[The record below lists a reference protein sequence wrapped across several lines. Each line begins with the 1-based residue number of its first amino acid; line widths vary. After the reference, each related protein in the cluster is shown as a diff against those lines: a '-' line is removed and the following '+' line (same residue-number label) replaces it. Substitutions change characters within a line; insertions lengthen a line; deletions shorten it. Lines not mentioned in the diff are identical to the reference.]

1 MATALLA
8 WVFGLRHAVDADHI
22 AAIDNVVRKL
32 MQAGDA
38 PRSVGLYFAL
48 GHSTIVVVA
57 TMLLALGVVSLG
69 GDSLLREIGGFI
81 GTSVSALF
89 LLVIA
94 AINLVIFAG
103 LWRTF
108 RAAREQ
114 GIHDAE
120 GLDALLAN
128 RGLLARLLGPMFRLV
143 TKPWHMYP
151 LGFLFGLGFDT
162 ATEIGLLSIS
172 ASEAARGASL
182 ADVLVF
188 PALFASGMA
197 LVDTADFAL
206 MVSAYRWAF
215 VDPLRKLWYNLTI
228 TGASV
233 AVALLI
239 GGIEALGL
247 IADRLGLSGGV
258 WALVDA
264 LNDSLANVGF
274 AVIAL
279 FAIAWLV
286 SVVLYRRMFA
296 DDRVARKSARDAPM
310 PPRRS
315 EPGRRCGALTA
326 FSAFVLARRWR
337 RRLRAERRPLARVAA
352 GPGHRRRG
360 STSQEAGRA
369 ATRRQTGPA
378 PTAASLSSD
387 ACRRRRRASP
397 PAPRARRAWQAR
409 SPSPAR
415 RSTRAPSPGRAR
427 RSKPCRG

>member
-1 MATALLA
+1 MERAVRRTLRAVEPGTVVLFGGLIAANIAAWAWAFALFGDRPTVLATALLA

-32 MQAGDA
+32 MQTGGA

-48 GHSTIVVVA
+48 GHSTVVVVA
-57 TMLLALGVVSLG
+57 TILLALGVVSLG
-69 GDSLLREIGGFI
+69 GDSLLKEIGGLI

-94 AINLVIFAG
+94 AINLVIFVG

-114 GIHDAE
+114 GVHDAE
-120 GLDALLAN
+120 GLERLLAN
-128 RGLLARLLGPMFRLV
+128 RGFLARLLEPLFRLV

-172 ASEAARGASL
+172 ATEAARGASV

-197 LVDTADFAL
+197 LVDTADSAL

-233 AVALLI
+233 AVALFI
-239 GGIEALGL
+239 GGTEALGL
-247 IADRLGLSGGV
+247 IADRLDLSGGM
-258 WALVDA
+258 WALVDG
-264 LNDSLANVGF
+264 LNESLANVGF

-279 FAIAWLV
+279 FAVAWLV
-286 SVVLYRRMFA
+286 SVVLYRRVFA
-296 DDRVARKSARDAPM
+296 D
-310 PPRRS
+310 
-315 EPGRRCGALTA
+315 GRN
-326 FSAFVLARRWR
+326 
-337 RRLRAERRPLARVAA
+337 
-352 GPGHRRRG
+352 
-360 STSQEAGRA
+360 RA
-369 ATRRQTGPA
+369 ATKA
-378 PTAASLSSD
+378 LACAD
-387 ACRRRRRASP
+387 ATEVA
-397 PAPRARRAWQAR
+397 
-409 SPSPAR
+409 
-415 RSTRAPSPGRAR
+415 
-427 RSKPCRG
+427 

>member
-1 MATALLA
+1 MVLLFGGLIAANVAAWVWAFAAFGDRPTVMATALLA

-32 MQAGDA
+32 MQAGGA

-69 GDSLLREIGGFI
+69 VGSLGGDSPLREIGGFI

-89 LLVIA
+89 LLLIA

-108 RAAREQ
+108 REAREQ

-120 GLDALLAN
+120 GLDALLVN

-172 ASEAARGASL
+172 AGEAARGASPV
-182 ADVLVF
+182 DVLVF

-197 LVDTADFAL
+197 LVDTADSAL

-258 WALVDA
+258 WALVDG

-296 DDRVARKSARDAPM
+296 LGCAAAPKVLECADA
-310 PPRRS
+310 
-315 EPGRRCGALTA
+315 T
-326 FSAFVLARRWR
+326 
-337 RRLRAERRPLARVAA
+337 
-352 GPGHRRRG
+352 
-360 STSQEAGRA
+360 EAV
-369 ATRRQTGPA
+369 
-378 PTAASLSSD
+378 
-387 ACRRRRRASP
+387 
-397 PAPRARRAWQAR
+397 
-409 SPSPAR
+409 
-415 RSTRAPSPGRAR
+415 
-427 RSKPCRG
+427 

>member
-1 MATALLA
+1 MERVARRILRDVEPGTVVLFGGLVAANTGAWAWALALFGDRPTVMATALLA

-32 MQAGDA
+32 MHAGET
-38 PRSVGLYFAL
+38 PRCVGLYFAI
-48 GHSTIVVVA
+48 GHSTVVVIA
-57 TMLLALGVVSLG
+57 TMLLALGIVTLG
-69 GDSLLREIGGFI
+69 GDSLLKEIGGFI

-89 LLVIA
+89 LLVVA

-108 RAAREQ
+108 RAAREE
-114 GIHDAE
+114 GVHDAAQ
-120 GLDALLAN
+120 LDALLAK
-128 RGLLARLLGPMFRLV
+128 RGVLARLLGPMFRLV

-172 ASEAARGASL
+172 ASEAARGASF

-188 PALFASGMA
+188 PALFAAGMA
-197 LVDTADFAL
+197 LVDTADSAL

-233 AVALLI
+233 AVALFI

-247 IADRLGLSGGV
+247 ISDRLGLSGGM
-258 WALVDA
+258 WTLVDG

-274 AVIAL
+274 IVIAL

-286 SVVLYRRMFA
+286 SVVLYRRIVA
-296 DDRVARKSARDAPM
+296 DGR
-310 PPRRS
+310 RRS
-315 EPGRRCGALTA
+315 GTK
-326 FSAFVLARRWR
+326 VLECAD
-337 RRLRAERRPLARVAA
+337 ATEVA
-352 GPGHRRRG
+352 
-360 STSQEAGRA
+360 
-369 ATRRQTGPA
+369 
-378 PTAASLSSD
+378 
-387 ACRRRRRASP
+387 
-397 PAPRARRAWQAR
+397 
-409 SPSPAR
+409 
-415 RSTRAPSPGRAR
+415 
-427 RSKPCRG
+427 

>member
-1 MATALLA
+1 MEQAVRRTLRAIESGTVLLFGGLIAANIAAWAWAFALFGDRPTVLATALLA

-32 MQAGDA
+32 MQTGGA
-38 PRSVGLYFAL
+38 PHSVGLYFAL
-48 GHSTIVVVA
+48 GHSTVVVA
-57 TMLLALGVVSLG
+57 ATILLALGVVSLG
-69 GDSLLREIGGFI
+69 GDSLLKEIGGLI
-81 GTSVSALF
+81 GTSVSAMF

-94 AINLVIFAG
+94 AINLVIFVG

-114 GIHDAE
+114 GVHDAE
-120 GLDALLAN
+120 GLERLLAN
-128 RGLLARLLGPMFRLV
+128 RGVFARLLGPLFRLV

-172 ASEAARGASL
+172 ATEAARGASV
-182 ADVLVF
+182 ADILVF

-197 LVDTADFAL
+197 LVDTADSAL

-247 IADRLGLSGGV
+247 AADRLGLSGGV
-258 WALVDA
+258 WTLVDG
-264 LNDSLANVGF
+264 LNESLANVGF

-279 FAIAWLV
+279 FVIAWLV
-286 SVVLYRRMFA
+286 SVVLYRRIFA
-296 DDRVARKSARDAPM
+296 D
-310 PPRRS
+310 
-315 EPGRRCGALTA
+315 GR
-326 FSAFVLARRWR
+326 
-337 RRLRAERRPLARVAA
+337 
-352 GPGHRRRG
+352 H
-360 STSQEAGRA
+360 RA
-369 ATRRQTGPA
+369 ATKALECADATE
-378 PTAASLSSD
+378 AA
-387 ACRRRRRASP
+387 
-397 PAPRARRAWQAR
+397 
-409 SPSPAR
+409 
-415 RSTRAPSPGRAR
+415 
-427 RSKPCRG
+427 

>member
-1 MATALLA
+1 MRAVEPGAALLFGGLIAANIAAWAWAFARFGDRPTVMATALLA

-32 MQAGDA
+32 MQAGGA

-48 GHSTIVVVA
+48 GHSTVVVVA

-69 GDSLLREIGGFI
+69 GDSLLKEIGGLI

-94 AINLVIFAG
+94 AINLAIFAG

-108 RAAREQ
+108 RAAREH
-114 GIHDAE
+114 GVHDAA

-128 RGLLARLLGPMFRLV
+128 RGVLARLLGPMFRLV
-143 TKPWHMYP
+143 TKPGHMYP

-172 ASEAARGASL
+172 ASEAARGTSL

-197 LVDTADFAL
+197 LVDTADSAL

-247 IADRLGLSGGV
+247 ISDRLDLSGGV
-258 WALVDA
+258 WAVVEG
-264 LNDSLANVGF
+264 LNESLANVGF
-274 AVIAL
+274 VVIAL
-279 FAIAWLV
+279 FAVAWLV

-296 DDRVARKSARDAPM
+296 DDAPDAARGFDAT
-310 PPRRS
+310 
-315 EPGRRCGALTA
+315 E
-326 FSAFVLARRWR
+326 
-337 RRLRAERRPLARVAA
+337 AA
-352 GPGHRRRG
+352 
-360 STSQEAGRA
+360 
-369 ATRRQTGPA
+369 
-378 PTAASLSSD
+378 
-387 ACRRRRRASP
+387 
-397 PAPRARRAWQAR
+397 
-409 SPSPAR
+409 
-415 RSTRAPSPGRAR
+415 
-427 RSKPCRG
+427 

>member
-1 MATALLA
+1 MERVAMRTLRAVEPGTVALLGGLVVANVAAWAWAFTLFGDKPTVMATALLA

-32 MQAGDA
+32 MQGGGT

-48 GHSTIVVVA
+48 GHSTVVVA
-57 TMLLALGVVSLG
+57 ATILLALGVVSLG
-69 GDSLLREIGGFI
+69 GDSLLKEIGGI
-81 GTSVSALF
+81 VGTSVSALF
-89 LLVIA
+89 LLAVA
-94 AINLVIFAG
+94 AINLVIFVG

-108 RAAREQ
+108 RAARD
-114 GIHDAE
+114 GGVHDAAE
-120 GLDALLAN
+120 LDALLAK

-162 ATEIGLLSIS
+162 ATEISLLSIS

-188 PALFASGMA
+188 PALFAAGMA
-197 LVDTADFAL
+197 LVDAADSAL

-233 AVALLI
+233 AVALFI

-247 IADRLGLSGGV
+247 IGERLGLSGGA
-258 WALVDA
+258 WTLVEG
-264 LNDSLANVGF
+264 LNESLANVGF

-286 SVVLYRRMFA
+286 SVVLYRRVRP
-296 DDRVARKSARDAPM
+296 DRRHP
-310 PPRRS
+310 
-315 EPGRRCGALTA
+315 
-326 FSAFVLARRWR
+326 
-337 RRLRAERRPLARVAA
+337 A
-352 GPGHRRRG
+352 G
-360 STSQEAGRA
+360 
-369 ATRRQTGPA
+369 
-378 PTAASLSSD
+378 
-387 ACRRRRRASP
+387 
-397 PAPRARRAWQAR
+397 
-409 SPSPAR
+409 
-415 RSTRAPSPGRAR
+415 TRALDCADATEAA
-427 RSKPCRG
+427 

>member
-1 MATALLA
+1 MVLLFGGLIAANIGAWAWAFAAFGDRPTVMATALLA

-22 AAIDNVVRKL
+22 AAIDNVVRKQ
-32 MQAGDA
+32 MQAGGT

-69 GDSLLREIGGFI
+69 GDSLLKEIGGFI

-94 AINLVIFAG
+94 AINLLIFAG

-108 RAAREQ
+108 RTAREQ

-172 ASEAARGASL
+172 ASEAARGASF

-197 LVDTADFAL
+197 LVDTADSTL

-247 IADRLGLSGGV
+247 IADRLSLSGGA

-264 LNDSLANVGF
+264 LNDSLTNVGF

-296 DDRVARKSARDAPM
+296 V
-310 PPRRS
+310 
-315 EPGRRCGALTA
+315 E
-326 FSAFVLARRWR
+326 
-337 RRLRAERRPLARVAA
+337 
-352 GPGHRRRG
+352 
-360 STSQEAGRA
+360 
-369 ATRRQTGPA
+369 
-378 PTAASLSSD
+378 
-387 ACRRRRRASP
+387 RRRA
-397 PAPRARRAWQAR
+397 ADALIGADATE
-409 SPSPAR
+409 A
-415 RSTRAPSPGRAR
+415 A
-427 RSKPCRG
+427 

>member
-1 MATALLA
+1 MEQAVRRSLRAIESGTAVLFGGLIAANVAAWAWALALFGDRPTVLATALLA

-32 MQAGDA
+32 MQAGGA

-48 GHSTIVVVA
+48 GHSTVVVAA

-69 GDSLLREIGGFI
+69 GDSLLREIGGLI

-108 RAAREQ
+108 RAVRKQ
-114 GIHDAE
+114 GVHDAE
-120 GLDALLAN
+120 GLDALLAS
-128 RGLLARLLGPMFRLV
+128 RGLLARLLGPLFRLV

-172 ASEAARGASL
+172 ATEAARGASVV
-182 ADVLVF
+182 DVLVL

-197 LVDTADFAL
+197 LVDTADSAL

-233 AVALLI
+233 AVALFI

-247 IADRLGLSGGV
+247 AADRLGLSGGV
-258 WALVDA
+258 WTLVDG
-264 LNDSLANVGF
+264 LNESLANVGF
-274 AVIAL
+274 VVIAL
-279 FAIAWLV
+279 FAAAWLV
-286 SVVLYRRMFA
+286 SVVLYRRVFA
-296 DDRVARKSARDAPM
+296 D
-310 PPRRS
+310 
-315 EPGRRCGALTA
+315 G
-326 FSAFVLARRWR
+326 
-337 RRLRAERRPLARVAA
+337 
-352 GPGHRRRG
+352 
-360 STSQEAGRA
+360 
-369 ATRRQTGPA
+369 
-378 PTAASLSSD
+378 
-387 ACRRRRRASP
+387 RRRA
-397 PAPRARRAWQAR
+397 ALECADATEA
-409 SPSPAR
+409 A
-415 RSTRAPSPGRAR
+415 
-427 RSKPCRG
+427 

>member
-1 MATALLA
+1 
-8 WVFGLRHAVDADHI
+8 VFGLRHAVDADHI
-22 AAIDNVVRKL
+22 AAIDNIVRKL
-32 MQAGDA
+32 MQAGGA
-38 PRSVGLYFAL
+38 PRSAGLYFAL
-48 GHSTIVVVA
+48 GHSTIVVVV
-57 TMLLALGVVSLG
+57 TMLLALGVVSLGVGSLG

-120 GLDALLAN
+120 GLDALLAK

-151 LGFLFGLGFDT
+151 LGF
-162 ATEIGLLSIS
+162 
-172 ASEAARGASL
+172 
-182 ADVLVF
+182 

-197 LVDTADFAL
+197 LVDTADSAL

-258 WALVDA
+258 WALVDG

-279 FAIAWLV
+279 FAITWLV

-296 DDRVARKSARDAPM
+296 LGYAAAPKVLQRADA
-310 PPRRS
+310 
-315 EPGRRCGALTA
+315 T
-326 FSAFVLARRWR
+326 
-337 RRLRAERRPLARVAA
+337 
-352 GPGHRRRG
+352 
-360 STSQEAGRA
+360 EAV
-369 ATRRQTGPA
+369 
-378 PTAASLSSD
+378 
-387 ACRRRRRASP
+387 
-397 PAPRARRAWQAR
+397 
-409 SPSPAR
+409 
-415 RSTRAPSPGRAR
+415 
-427 RSKPCRG
+427 